1 MLTRSVDGS
10 LATGGHIAVLDG
22 LRGVAILLVLVR
34 HAIGLPLE
42 PVTPLDAAARAV
54 AQVGWAGVDLFFVLS
69 GFLITGILLDTK
81 GQPHWWLNF
90 FVRRGLRIFPLYY
103 GALVFIFILLPHL
116 IHWSNADYATLRAN
130 EVWYWTYTVN
140 FLNAFTD
147 GSGTPLNTAHFWSL
161 SIEEQFYLIWPLIV
175 WRCNRATLLRVAGF
189 AALAGLAFRF
199 VLVLHDPAHAGNS
212 NALTPARLDGLMTG
226 AVLAVTARSPGGLQH
241 LAVWAPR
248 TFWGGT
254 AVLVVLAAL
263 RDGFDYHDPV
273 LAVVVYPVIAVVF
286 GALLVL
292 SIIAVPQ
299 SPLVRALSSGWLR
312 GWGKYSYALYVI
324 HYPLL
329 GAMQSQFRFYERG
342 VPALGGARLPAVLL
356 LALIVALV
364 SYGLAW
370 LSYHLYEGPIL
381 GLKRYFG
388 TPSATPPASPAP
400 GRADLGAELKQT
412 YQPISISLADERM
425 RGQGDEL
432 PNQLLGPRP
441 ATRPHQA
448 PPERRERG

>member
-10 LATGGHIAVLDG
+10 PAPGGRIAVLDG

-34 HAIGLPLE
+34 HAISLPLE
-42 PVTPLDAAARAV
+42 AVTPLDVAVRAV

-90 FVRRGLRIFPLYY
+90 FIRRGLRIFPLYY
-103 GALVFIFILLPHL
+103 GALVFTFILLPHL

-130 EVWYWTYTVN
+130 QVWYWTYTVN
-140 FLNAFTD
+140 FLNAFTH

-175 WRCNRATLLRVAGF
+175 WRCKPATLLRVAGF
-189 AALAGLAFRF
+189 AVLVGLAFRF
-199 VLVLHDPAHAGNS
+199 VLALHDPAHAGA

-226 AVLAVTARSPGGLQH
+226 AALAVTARLPGGLRH
-241 LAVWAPR
+241 LAVWASPM
-248 TFWGGT
+248 FWGGT
-254 AVLVVLAAL
+254 AVLVVLAAS
-263 RDGFDYHDPV
+263 RGGFDYHDPV

-292 SIIAVPQ
+292 SLIAVPR

-329 GAMQSQFRFYERG
+329 GAMQSKVRFYEQG
-342 VPALGGARLPAVLL
+342 LPALGGVRLPAVLL
-356 LALIVALV
+356 LALIVASV

-370 LSYHLYEGPIL
+370 LSYRMYEGPIL
-381 GLKRYFG
+381 ELKRYFG

-400 GRADLGAELKQT
+400 GHAGLGAELKQP
-412 YQPISISLADERM
+412 Y
-425 RGQGDEL
+425 
-432 PNQLLGPRP
+432 
-441 ATRPHQA
+441 
-448 PPERRERG
+448 